1 MIFPLLALLAGPSA
15 FASPSFPTAPC
26 SARDAIRASVTQIA
40 SQPARYFGRC
50 VTVSGAMSGVSLYS
64 GREGLYRAFHYGADG
79 NQTAADRTHRIG
91 LDSQQ
96 LRELRVRQPLASTV
110 TGRVDSC
117 EARQARAERAAAS
130 HGEPAIML
138 LGGYCHFQNGPT
150 IVVSAFRITE
160 RGYERLT
167 GEAARRTFG
176 NLVPMPDD
184 WPQRAAIESL
194 VSEFLTALRAGD
206 RGALAALHDIRPAT
220 TNESDR
226 EILSWLSDNQY
237 SPFVQFRHAAPS
249 QTAIFVSASDGV
261 PIGSDGH
268 IAARACFCRA
278 GDCTG
283 RWPIS
288 TNDADS
294 DEARPYACTAIE
306 PRDWTSR
313 HAGFRTQVRTN
324 GWLAE
329 PASSAFRVVG
339 NNSTR

>member
-1 MIFPLLALLAGPSA
+1 MILSLLALLAA
-15 FASPSFPTAPC
+15 APTAPAAWPNQPC
-26 SARDAIRASVTQIA
+26 TAGNAERATIVEIA
-40 SQPARYFGRC
+40 SRPDRYFGRC
-50 VTVSGAMSGVSLYS
+50 VTVSGALSGVALYD
-64 GREGLYRAFHYGADG
+64 GREGLYRAFQYGADG
-79 NQTAADRTHRIG
+79 NPTAADRTHRIG
-91 LDSQQ
+91 IDSQQ
-96 LRELRVRQPLASTV
+96 LRELRVRKPLASTV
-110 TGRVDSC
+110 TGRVDNC
-117 EARQARAERAAAS
+117 AARQARAEQAEAS
-130 HGEPAIML
+130 RGAPAIIS
-138 LGGYCHFQNGPT
+138 LGGYCHFNDGPT
-150 IVVSAFRITE
+150 LVVSAFQITE
-160 RGYERLT
+160 QGYERLT

-176 NLVPMPDD
+176 NLVPMPAA
-184 WPQRAAIESL
+184 WPQRAVIESL
-194 VSEFLTALRAGD
+194 VADFLAAVRTGD
-206 RGALAALHDIRPAT
+206 RASLAALHDIRPAT

-261 PIGSDGH
+261 PLASDGR

-294 DEARPYACTAIE
+294 DEARPYVCTAIE
-306 PRDWTSR
+306 ARDWAPR

-329 PASSAFRVVG
+329 PAASAFRVAG